1 MVQYKLRGEAM
12 AIVLSVAGTLLLLNG
27 IYLCVFSNMD
37 LGVVL
42 TVLLGLVFLAWGI
55 FYKKIA
61 YVTRK
66 GFWRVFKI
74 VVLSLLSLELVFAGV
89 IAIYGQS
96 DNANYVEDAVIVLG
110 AGIHGEEVS
119 MPLKLRLDKAI
130 EYNQR
135 NPEALVV
142 VTGGKGPQ
150 ETITEAEAMERYLVE
165 HGVSKN
171 IIVKEENA
179 TSTNENMR
187 FSKEILDS
195 HFGREY
201 DVAVITNGFHIFRGV
216 SIAEREG
223 LGYVTHLH
231 AGLQWYNWIS
241 CYLRES
247 LAILKMW
254 TIG

>member
-1 MVQYKLRGEAM
+1 M
-12 AIVLSVAGTLLLLNG
+12 AVVLSVAGTLLLLNG
-27 IYLCVFSNMD
+27 IYLCIFSNMD

-66 GFWRVFKI
+66 GLWRVFKI
-74 VVLSLLSLELVFAGV
+74 VVLSLLSLELVFVGV
-89 IAIYGQS
+89 IAIYGQT
-96 DNANYVEDAVIVLG
+96 DNANYAEDAVIVLG

-130 EYNQR
+130 EYSQR
-135 NPEALVV
+135 NPEALIV
-142 VTGGKGPQ
+142 VTGGQGPQ
-150 ETITEAEAMERYLVE
+150 ETVTEAAAMEKYLIE
-165 HGVSKN
+165 HGIAKDK
-171 IIVKEENA
+171 IIKEENA

-201 DVAVITNGFHIFRGV
+201 DVAVITNGFHIFRSA

-223 LGYVTHLH
+223 LGHVTHLH

-254 TIG
+254 AMG